1 MDDSSRG
8 IATAALTLHSN
19 LLQTL
24 VRKAVP
30 TPTEALEVVDRSL
43 IAVWGTQDE
52 PAAQAVAQAGQGSR
66 LQGKHLLPR
75 RHLHD
80 GCTQLQSL
88 FIENLDFN
96 CDYPP
101 RFSENSKTEHHC
113 IEPRMRLRALSH
125 GE

>member
-52 PAAQAVAQAGQGSR
+52 PAA
-66 LQGKHLLPR
+66 
-75 RHLHD
+75 
-80 GCTQLQSL
+80 
-88 FIENLDFN
+88 
-96 CDYPP
+96 
-101 RFSENSKTEHHC
+101 
-113 IEPRMRLRALSH
+113 
-125 GE
+125 

>member
-43 IAVWGTQDE
+43 TPSGGHRT
-52 PAAQAVAQAGQGSR
+52 SR
-66 LQGKHLLPR
+66 LRRRSPR
-75 RHLHD
+75 PARAR
-80 GCTQLQSL
+80 GCKGSIFYRDAISTMAAPNSRACSL
-88 FIENLDFN
+88 GISILTVTTR
-96 CDYPP
+96 PGSA
-101 RFSENSKTEHHC
+101 RT
-113 IEPRMRLRALSH
+113 RRLSITASSPACAFAL
-125 GE
+125 